1 MTKAD
6 VVNEISKS
14 TGLDKNE
21 VLTVVEAFMDEVK
34 KSLTGGEDVFLRG
47 FGSFIVK
54 ERAAKKARNIS
65 AGSSIQIPAHCIPAF

>member
-21 VLTVVEAFMDEVK
+21 VLTVVEAFMEEVK
-34 KSLTGGEDVFLRG
+34 KSLSSGEDVFLRG

-54 ERAAKKARNIS
+54 ERA
-65 AGSSIQIPAHCIPAF
+65 